1 MASPDPSHQHDR
13 GHVPVLAREVL
24 DLLSPRPGET
34 YVDCTAGLG
43 GHAGLVAERLVPG
56 GRVILADV
64 DPANIAAAG
73 EHVRR
78 AAPGVGVE
86 TFLGNFAMLP
96 HHLASTGVRAD
107 LVLADLGFASTQVDD
122 PARGLSFSREGPLD
136 MRLDPSLP
144 VSAAD
149 LVASLPEGEL
159 ARILDE
165 YGEERLARK
174 VARAIVQARAR
185 GPLRT
190 TAALA
195 DVVRSVVP
203 RSGPTD
209 PATRTFQ
216 ALRIAVNDELGSL
229 DALLAAIE
237 REGVSGSPPWLSD
250 RARVGI
256 ISFHSLEDRLVKTAF
271 GRCEGRG
278 WTDLSGGAVS
288 PDADEREA
296 NPRARSAKLRVIGR
310 PNPV

>member
-1 MASPDPSHQHDR
+1 MDSPDPRQPHAP

-24 DLLSPRPGET
+24 DLLGPRPGET

-43 GHAGLVAERLVPG
+43 GHAAQVAQRLAPG

-64 DPANIAAAG
+64 DPANLAAAG

-86 TFLGNFAMLP
+86 TFLGNFALLP
-96 HHLASTGVRAD
+96 HHLAATGIRAD

-122 PARGLSFSREGPLD
+122 PARGLSFSRDGPLD

-144 VSAAD
+144 VSAGD

-159 ARILDE
+159 VRILDE

-174 VARAIVQARAR
+174 VARAIVTAR
-185 GPLRT
+185 GRSPLRT

-237 REGVSGSPPWLSD
+237 REGLPGFPAWLSD

-256 ISFHSLEDRLVKTAF
+256 ISFHSLEDRLVKGAF
-271 GRCEGRG
+271 GRCVGKG
-278 WTDLSGGAVS
+278 WSDLAHGTVGAGE
-288 PDADEREA
+288 DERDA

-310 PNPV
+310 RSRV